1 MNRPVGT
8 VETMIG
14 ATVGELDTP
23 ALLVD
28 AVALEANIA
37 AMAKL
42 CAGKAARLRPH
53 AKTHKSPIIAA
64 MQLDAG
70 AAGICCA
77 KLSEAEAIANDGRIT
92 DIMVTTPL
100 VGRSKLKQLAR
111 LSRVAKVAVLADDE
125 TAIAALA
132 ELAAAEDRK
141 IDVLIEVDVGQNRCG
156 VPPGPAA
163 ARLAEAVGRSNR
175 LQFKG
180 LHGYHGKLQMMQT
193 YTERF
198 AAVRRALE
206 LLQESAELCRK
217 AGHKVEIL
225 TGGGSGSAA
234 IDLELGGLN
243 ELQPGSYVFMDSS
256 YRKILWDE
264 TGAPPPFRPA
274 LSILGSVVSR
284 PAADR
289 AVVDVGWKSASNDSG
304 PPIPKRDG
312 LIFEFAGDE
321 HGIIRRRDGQLL
333 PLALGE
339 KIELIPSHCD
349 TTVNLHSDYMIIRDG
364 RVDVI
369 WPISARGCSR

>member
-1 MNRPVGT
+1 MNRPVGIAEA
-8 VETMIG
+8 VIG

-28 AVALEANIA
+28 AIALEANIG

-42 CAGKAARLRPH
+42 CAGKTARLRPH

-70 AAGICCA
+70 ASGICCA
-77 KLSEAEAIANDGRIT
+77 KLSEAEAIAKDGRVS

-100 VGRSKLKQLAR
+100 VGRSKLKTLAR
-111 LSRVAKVAVLADDE
+111 LSRVARITVLADDE

-132 ELAAAEDRK
+132 NLSTAEDRQ

-163 ARLAEAVGRSNR
+163 ARLADAVGRSNR
-175 LQFKG
+175 LHFKG

-193 YTERF
+193 YAERH

-217 AGHKVEIL
+217 AGHEMEIL

-234 IDLELGGLN
+234 IDIELGGLN

-256 YRKILWDE
+256 YRRILWDE
-264 TGAPPPFRPA
+264 GGTPPPFQPA

-289 AVVDVGWKSASNDSG
+289 AVIDVGWKSASNDSG
-304 PPIPKRDG
+304 PPVPK
-312 LIFEFAGDE
+312 LAELTFEFAGDE
-321 HGIIRRRDGQLL
+321 HGIIRRRDGQSLTI
-333 PLALGE
+333 ALSE

-349 TTVNLHSDYMIIRDG
+349 TTVNLFSDYMVIRDG
-364 RVDVI
+364 RIEAI